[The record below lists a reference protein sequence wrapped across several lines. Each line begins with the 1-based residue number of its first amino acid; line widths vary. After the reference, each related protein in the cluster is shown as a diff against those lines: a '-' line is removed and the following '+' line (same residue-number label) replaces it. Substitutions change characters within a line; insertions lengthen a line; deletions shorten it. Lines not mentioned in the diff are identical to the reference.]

1 MLCIVAST
9 DLRANGFT
17 GPLSKCLDCFAIL
30 RGGFTAIDIMS
41 VPQCVCVCGCL
52 CVKCTLITP
61 RLRIE

>member
-41 VPQCVCVCGCL
+41 VPQCVCVCVWVSVCQMHFNHA
-52 CVKCTLITP
+52 
-61 RLRIE
+61 